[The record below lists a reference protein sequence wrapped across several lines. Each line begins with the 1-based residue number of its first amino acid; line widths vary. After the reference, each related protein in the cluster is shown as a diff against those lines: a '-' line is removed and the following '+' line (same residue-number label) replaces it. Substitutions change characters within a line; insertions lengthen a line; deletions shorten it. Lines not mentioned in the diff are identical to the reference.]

1 MLPLSEIPNDVDR
14 GTSGTYPACIRRVGL
29 PRPPNSPKNSRPCVE
44 PLRRSPGPRSSCTCS
59 PSTGIFFLS
68 DLYVLVTWP
77 FPAPQR
83 LLKGETFLFGQTSTT
98 IFSFPG
104 PLLWPTPPPTSTP
117 RCLDPRMAAAF
128 LSLSSRVSRLNTHT
142 PSGTRKNIVHRHCRR
157 KLRQSREDGTDFH
170 IVKRRLWR

>member
-59 PSTGIFFLS
+59 PSTGTFFLS
-68 DLYVLVTWP
+68 DLYVLVTWA

-98 IFSFPG
+98 NFSLPRSAVVAHTASNFNTTMLGSPHG
-104 PLLWPTPPPTSTP
+104 SCIPLAQQPCQPPKHTYAEW
-117 RCLDPRMAAAF
+117 DP
-128 LSLSSRVSRLNTHT
+128 
-142 PSGTRKNIVHRHCRR
+142 KEHR
-157 KLRQSREDGTDFH
+157 T
-170 IVKRRLWR
+170 